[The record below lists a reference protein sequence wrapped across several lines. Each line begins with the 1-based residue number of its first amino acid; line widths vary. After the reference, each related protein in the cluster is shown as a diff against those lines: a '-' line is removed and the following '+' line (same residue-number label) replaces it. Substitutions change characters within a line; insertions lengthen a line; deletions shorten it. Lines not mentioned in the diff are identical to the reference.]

1 MRKVFAILDIETLTD
16 ARLAFDIA
24 WILYDSKGNELERH
38 NYLVSEIAETPFAQI
53 LIRRDSFMKNKSQ
66 FYMDGMAFN
75 SFDVMSLYDIYCDF
89 HAAAFKYNAKIVM
102 CAYNAKFDYS
112 VLNDN
117 MQAYYGMDFFDDNV
131 EIVDIMTMAL
141 ATICDTNKFVRWC
154 QLNNMVTEK
163 GNVKTNAE
171 TVYAYL
177 TRDTDFVEAH
187 HALADCEIEADIY
200 FKARKYRKKHHKQ
213 FAMPVFHCK
222 EWKSVQAR
230 KFPRSNCK
238 F

>member
-1 MRKVFAILDIETLTD
+1 MRKVFAILDIETITD
-16 ARLAFDIA
+16 ARLCFDIA
-24 WILYDSKGNELERH
+24 WILKDSKGNTLESH
-38 NYLVSEIAETPFAQI
+38 NFLVSEIAETPFAQI
-53 LIRRDSFMKNKSQ
+53 LIRRDSFMKNKAQ

-75 SFDVMSLYDIYCDF
+75 SFEVASLMDIACEF
-89 HAAAFKYNAKIVM
+89 NASAARYNAKLVM

-117 MQAYYGMDFFDDNV
+117 MNAYYGVDFFADNV

-154 QLNNMVTEK
+154 QLTNHVTAK
-163 GNVKTNAE
+163 GNVQTNAE

-177 TRDTDFVEAH
+177 TRDADYMEAH
-187 HALADCEIEADIY
+187 HALQDCEIEADIY

-222 EWKSVQAR
+222 EWQAVQAR
-230 KFPRSNCK
+230 V
-238 F
+238 

>member
-24 WILYDSKGNELERH
+24 WIVKDSKGNTLEKR
-38 NYLVSEIAETPFAQI
+38 NYLVREILDTPFASI
-53 LIRRDSFMKNKSQ
+53 LIRRDSFMKNKAD
-66 FYMDGMAFN
+66 FYMDGIAFN
-75 SFDVMSLYDIYCDF
+75 SFEIMSLASIQADF
-89 HAAAFKYNAKIVM
+89 ACIANRYNAKVVM

-117 MQAYYGMDFFDDNV
+117 MNAYYGMDFFSSDV

-154 QLNNMVTEK
+154 QLTNHVTAK
-163 GNVKTNAE
+163 GNVKTSAE

-177 TRDTDFVEAH
+177 TRNSEYVEAH
-187 HALADCEIEADIY
+187 HALEDCEIEADIY

-213 FAMPVFHCK
+213 FAMPIFHCA
-222 EWKSVQAR
+222 EWRAVQNR
-230 KFPRSNCK
+230 R
-238 F
+238 

>member
-38 NYLVSEIAETPFAQI
+38 NYLVNEIAETPFAQI

-75 SFDVMSLYDIYCDF
+75 SFEIASLMDISCEF
-89 HAAAFKYNAKIVM
+89 NASAARYNAKMVM

-117 MQAYYGMDFFDDNV
+117 MQAYYGMDFFDNDV

-163 GNVKTNAE
+163 GNIKTNAE

-177 TRDTDFVEAH
+177 TRDSDFVEAH
-187 HALADCEIEADIY
+187 HALQDCEIEGIIY
-200 FKARKYRKKHHKQ
+200 FKSRKYRKKHHKQ
-213 FAMPVFHCK
+213 FAMPIFHCK
-222 EWKSVQAR
+222 EWKKVQSR
-230 KFPRSNCK
+230 R
-238 F
+238 

>member
-1 MRKVFAILDIETLTD
+1 MRKVFAILDIETITD

-38 NYLVSEIAETPFAQI
+38 NYLVSEIAETLFAQI

-75 SFDVMSLYDIYCDF
+75 SFEIMSLYNIYCGF
-89 HAAAFKYNAKIVM
+89 HAAAAKYNAKIVM

-117 MQAYYGMDFFDDNV
+117 MQAYYGMDFFNDNV

-187 HALADCEIEADIY
+187 HALQDCEIEADIY

-213 FAMPVFHCK
+213 FAMPMFHCK

-230 KFPRSNCK
+230 RFPRSECK

>member
-1 MRKVFAILDIETLTD
+1 MRKVFAILDIETITD

-24 WILYDSKGNELERH
+24 WILYDSEGNKLESY
-38 NYLVSEIAETPFAQI
+38 NFLVREVMETPFAQI
-53 LIRRDSFMKNKSQ
+53 LIRRDRFMKDKAQ
-66 FYMDGMAFN
+66 FYMDGMAFH
-75 SFDVMSLYDIYCDF
+75 SFDIMSLVSIHDIF
-89 HAAAFKYNAKIVM
+89 HAIAAKYNAKIVM

-117 MQAYYGMDFFDDNV
+117 MQAYYGMDFFDDSI

-154 QLNNMVTEK
+154 QLNNRVTDK
-163 GNVKTNAE
+163 GNIKTNAE

-177 TRDTDFVEAH
+177 TRNTDFIEAH

-200 FKARKYRKKHHKQ
+200 FKARKYHKKHHKH
-213 FAMPVFHCK
+213 FANPIFACK
-222 EWKSVQAR
+222 EWKKVQAR
-230 KFPRSNCK
+230 K
-238 F
+238 

>member
-24 WILYDSKGNELERH
+24 WIAYDAKGNELERK
-38 NYLVSEIAETPFAQI
+38 NYLVSEIVNAPFANI
-53 LIRRDSFMKNKSQ
+53 LIRRDSFIKNKAQ
-66 FYMDGMAFN
+66 FYMDGMAFH
-75 SFDVMSLYDIYCDF
+75 SFDIEPLSYIADDF
-89 HAAAFKYNAKIVM
+89 IGMAERYNAKVVM
-102 CAYNAKFDYS
+102 CAYNAKFDYNA
-112 VLNDN
+112 LNDN
-117 MQAYYGMDFFDDNV
+117 MNAYCGMNFFNDNV

-141 ATICDTNKFVRWC
+141 ATICDTNKYVRWC

-177 TRDTDFVEAH
+177 TRDIDFVEAH
-187 HALADCEIEADIY
+187 HALQDCEIEADIY

-222 EWKSVQAR
+222 EWKKVQAR
-230 KFPRSNCK
+230 R
-238 F
+238 

>member
-1 MRKVFAILDIETLTD
+1 MRKVFAILDIETITD

-24 WILYDSKGNELERH
+24 WILKDSKGHTLETH
-38 NYLVSEIAETPFAQI
+38 NYLVREIIDTPFANI
-53 LIRRDSFMKNKSQ
+53 LIRRDSFMKNKAD
-66 FYMDGMAFN
+66 FYMNGLTFN
-75 SFDVMSLYDIYCDF
+75 GFEIMSLDSISDIF
-89 HAAAFKYNAKIVM
+89 HAAAAKYNAKIVM

-117 MQAYYGMDFFDDNV
+117 MQAYYGMNFFDDSIEV
-131 EIVDIMTMAL
+131 VDIMTMAL

-154 QLNNMVTEK
+154 QLTNHVTAK
-163 GNVKTNAE
+163 GNVQTNAE

-177 TRDTDFVEAH
+177 TRDTDFIEAH

-222 EWKSVQAR
+222 EWKKVQAR
-230 KFPRSNCK
+230 R
-238 F
+238 

>member
-38 NYLVSEIAETPFAQI
+38 NYIVSEIADAPFAQI
-53 LIRRDSFMKNKSQ
+53 LIRRDSFMKNKAQ

-75 SFDVMSLYDIYCDF
+75 SFESASLIDIACEF
-89 HAAAFKYNAKIVM
+89 NASAARYNAKIVM

-117 MQAYYGMDFFDDNV
+117 MQAYYGMDFFDNDV

-141 ATICDTNKFVRWC
+141 ATICDTNKLVRWC

-163 GNVKTNAE
+163 GNIKTNAE

-177 TRDTDFVEAH
+177 TRDSDFVEAH
-187 HALADCEIEADIY
+187 HALQDCEIEATIY
-200 FKARKYRKKHHKQ
+200 FKTRKYRKKHHKQ
-213 FAMPVFHCK
+213 FAMPIFHC
-222 EWKSVQAR
+222 EDWKKVQSR
-230 KFPRSNCK
+230 R
-238 F
+238 

>member
-1 MRKVFAILDIETLTD
+1 MRKVFAILDIETITD

-24 WILYDSKGNELERH
+24 WIVKDSKGNTLEKR
-38 NYLVSEIAETPFAQI
+38 NYLVSEIMETPFASI
-53 LIRRDSFMKNKSQ
+53 LIRRDSFMKNKAN
-66 FYMDGMAFN
+66 FYMDGIAFN
-75 SFDVMSLYDIYCDF
+75 SFDTDSLYRIHNDF
-89 HAAAFKYNAKIVM
+89 MGIAAR
-102 CAYNAKFDYS
+102 YNAKFDYS

-117 MQAYYGMDFFDDNV
+117 MQAYYGLDFFDDSV
-131 EIVDIMTMAL
+131 EVVDIMTMAL

-154 QLNNMVTEK
+154 QLTNHVTAK
-163 GNVKTNAE
+163 GNVQTNAE

-177 TRDTDFVEAH
+177 TRDSDFVEAH

-222 EWKSVQAR
+222 EWKKVQAR
-230 KFPRSNCK
+230 KFPRTECK

>member
-24 WILYDSKGNELERH
+24 WILKDSKGNTLESH
-38 NYLVSEIAETPFAQI
+38 NFLVSEIAETPFAQI

-75 SFDVMSLYDIYCDF
+75 SFEVASLMDIACEF
-89 HAAAFKYNAKIVM
+89 NASAARYNAKLVM
-102 CAYNAKFDYS
+102 CAYNAKFDYT

-117 MQAYYGMDFFDDNV
+117 MNAYYGIDFFNEDV

-177 TRDTDFVEAH
+177 TRDSDFVEAH

-200 FKARKYRKKHHKQ
+200 FKARKYRKKHHKH
-213 FAMPVFHCK
+213 FANPVFACK
-222 EWKSVQAR
+222 EWKKVQAR
-230 KFPRSNCK
+230 K
-238 F
+238 

>member
-1 MRKVFAILDIETLTD
+1 MHKVFAILDIETLTD

-24 WILYDSKGNELERH
+24 WIVKDSKGNLLESR
-38 NYLVSEIAETPFAQI
+38 NYLVREIAETPFVQI

-66 FYMDGMAFN
+66 FYMDGMAFH
-75 SFDVMSLYDIYCDF
+75 SFDIASLASIQCDF
-89 HAAAFKYNAKIVM
+89 AEIATRYNAKVVM

-117 MQAYYGMDFFDDNV
+117 MNAYYGMNFFNEDI

-141 ATICDTNKFVRWC
+141 ATICDTNKYVRWC

-163 GNVKTNAE
+163 GNIKTNAE

-187 HALADCEIEADIY
+187 HALQDCEIEADIY

-222 EWKSVQAR
+222 EWKKVQAR
-230 KFPRSNCK
+230 R
-238 F
+238 

>member
-1 MRKVFAILDIETLTD
+1 
-16 ARLAFDIA
+16 
-24 WILYDSKGNELERH
+24 
-38 NYLVSEIAETPFAQI
+38 
-53 LIRRDSFMKNKSQ
+53 
-66 FYMDGMAFN
+66 
-75 SFDVMSLYDIYCDF
+75 
-89 HAAAFKYNAKIVM
+89 M

-117 MQAYYGMDFFDDNV
+117 MQAYYGMDFFDDSI

-154 QLNNMVTEK
+154 QLTNHVTTK
-163 GNVKTNAE
+163 GNAQTNAE

-177 TRDTDFVEAH
+177 TRDTDFIEAH

-213 FAMPVFHCK
+213 FAMPVFHCN
-222 EWKSVQAR
+222 EWKKCKLADR
-230 KFPRSNCK
+230 KE
-238 F
+238 

>member
-24 WILYDSKGNELERH
+24 WILKDSKGRTLESH
-38 NYLVSEIAETPFAQI
+38 NYLVREILDAPFANI
-53 LIRRDSFMKNKSQ
+53 LIRRDSFMKNKAQ
-66 FYMDGMAFN
+66 FYIDGTFE
-75 SFDVMSLYDIYCDF
+75 VHSLASIHDIF
-89 HAAAFKYNAKIVM
+89 HAAAKRYNAKIVM

-117 MQAYYGMDFFDDNV
+117 MNAYYGMNFFDDDV

-154 QLNNMVTEK
+154 QLNNMTTDK
-163 GNVKTNAE
+163 GNIKTNAE

-177 TRDTDFVEAH
+177 TRDTDFIEAH
-187 HALADCEIEADIY
+187 HALEDCEIEADIY

-222 EWKSVQAR
+222 EWKKVQAR
-230 KFPRSNCK
+230 K
-238 F
+238 

>member
-24 WILYDSKGNELERH
+24 WILKDSKGHTLETH
-38 NYLVSEIAETPFAQI
+38 NYLVREIIDAPFANI
-53 LIRRDSFMKNKSQ
+53 LIRRDSFMKNKAQ
-66 FYMDGMAFN
+66 FYMDGT
-75 SFDVMSLYDIYCDF
+75 FDVMSLDSISDVF
-89 HAAAFKYNAKIVM
+89 HAAADKYNAKIVM

-117 MQAYYGMDFFDDNV
+117 MQAYYGMDFFDDSIEV
-131 EIVDIMTMAL
+131 VDIMTMAL

-177 TRDTDFVEAH
+177 TRDTDFIEAH
-187 HALADCEIEADIY
+187 HALEDCEIESDIY
-200 FKARKYRKKHHKQ
+200 FKTRKYRKKHHKQ

-222 EWKSVQAR
+222 EWKKVQAR
-230 KFPRSNCK
+230 R
-238 F
+238 

>member
-1 MRKVFAILDIETLTD
+1 MRKVFAILDIETVTD

-38 NYLVSEIAETPFAQI
+38 NYLVSEIVESPFCSM
-53 LIRRDSFMKNKSQ
+53 LIRRDSFMKNKAN
-66 FYMDGMAFN
+66 FYMDGMTFN
-75 SFDVMSLYDIYCDF
+75 SFDIEPLSFIADEFND
-89 HAAAFKYNAKIVM
+89 AAYRYNAKLVM

-117 MQAYYGMDFFDDNV
+117 SQNYYGMNFFNDDV
-131 EIVDIMTMAL
+131 EVVDIMTMAL

-154 QLNNMVTEK
+154 ILNGFVTEK

-177 TRDTDFVEAH
+177 TRNSDFVEAH
-187 HALADCEIEADIY
+187 HALMDCKIEADIY

-213 FAMPVFHCK
+213 FAMPVFHCE
-222 EWKSVQAR
+222 EWKKVQSR
-230 KFPRSNCK
+230 K
-238 F
+238 

>member
-53 LIRRDSFMKNKSQ
+53 LIRRDSFMRNKSQ

-75 SFDVMSLYDIYCDF
+75 SFDIKSLYDIYCDF

-117 MQAYYGMDFFDDNV
+117 MQAYYGMDFFNDKV
-131 EIVDIMTMAL
+131 EVVDIMTMAL

-154 QLNNMVTEK
+154 QLNDMVTEK

-187 HALADCEIEADIY
+187 HALQDCEIEADIY

-230 KFPRSNCK
+230 KFPRSDCK